1 MKIKT
6 WYKLDNVGKFY
17 ASIKNTKIP
26 KVFRYSAILVDDI
39 DENILQEALNNTT
52 EVFTNF
58 NVNLKRG
65 LFWYY
70 LDETSKIN
78 KVLKENLP
86 VCFKLYNNSDDF
98 LYRVSY
104 YKRKINFE
112 VSHIIS
118 DGRGSVEFFK
128 LLLTNYVNIK
138 YNLNIDTSINNS
150 SALEKTEDS
159 FTKYYQKVKKT
170 KKEKQIPYIYN
181 AKKYKNQTRFME
193 CNINVKDVL
202 KIAHQYNTTL
212 TGILVSIL
220 IFSFKDEL
228 KLSDMGKYIKID
240 IPVDLRNY
248 FKSSSSMNFFGLTTI
263 SYKFTSKEDSYTR
276 DLLRRKFFDGDYLQ
290 ALVAI
295 KCLDEGVNI
304 PAIKTAFIL
313 ASTTNPKEYI
323 QRRGRVLRKYPGK
336 EFAIIYDFITLPRPL
351 DEAINLTYEEIKC
364 EKSMVRNEVNRMI
377 EFNRLAMSKMEAD
390 KLIYEITDTY
400 RLNEDDKLDD
410 NIEMEEIYYE

>member
-1 MKIKT
+1 MHKRSRLIAGAFNKVNALAKEIKP
-6 WYKLDNVGKFY
+6 YKNDNHILVYCG
-17 ASIKNTKIP
+17 ATKIAEQDEIGEDM
-26 KVFRYSAILVDDI
+26 RQIDAI
-39 DENILQEALNNTT
+39 T
-52 EVFTNF
+52 ELLGKNMGM
-58 NVNLKRG
+58 NV
-65 LFWYY
+65 
-70 LDETSKIN
+70 
-78 KVLKENLP
+78 
-86 VCFKLYNNSDDF
+86 
-98 LYRVSY
+98 
-104 YKRKINFE
+104 
-112 VSHIIS
+112 
-118 DGRGSVEFFK
+118 
-128 LLLTNYVNIK
+128 
-138 YNLNIDTSINNS
+138 
-150 SALEKTEDS
+150 A
-159 FTKYYQKVKKT
+159 Q
-170 KKEKQIPYIYN
+170 
-181 AKKYKNQTRFME
+181 
-193 CNINVKDVL
+193 
-202 KIAHQYNTTL
+202 
-212 TGILVSIL
+212 
-220 IFSFKDEL
+220 
-228 KLSDMGKYIKID
+228 
-240 IPVDLRNY
+240 
-248 FKSSSSMNFFGLTTI
+248 
-263 SYKFTSKEDSYTR
+263 FTSKEDSYTR